1 MKTALITLDHKQQ
14 IILQPENLREHHV
27 LQMLLLKHADIQV
40 QESELEI
47 TEHGA
52 LRKWQQTSYGQK
64 QTPLLVQV
72 QGPAPVMAN
81 PEAVVLAKS
90 EVRNIL
96 FSLLSMSPDWPG
108 GKSNESDKARAE
120 TMLDSAVAFFL
131 DRLKDI
137 RETQGIPA
145 PKPFL

>member
-1 MKTALITLDHKQQ
+1 MRTALITLDHKQQ

-27 LQMLLLKHADIQV
+27 LQMLLLKHADILV
-40 QESELEI
+40 RESELEI

-52 LRKWQQTSYGQK
+52 LRKCQQWQK